1 MIYWKATENTDENIN
16 KNKSIERLMTR
27 YIFLVTGHVET
38 VCVDEIKKKMGDN
51 KKFRGVVCLP
61 LVFVAEL
68 VML

>member
-1 MIYWKATENTDENIN
+1 
-16 KNKSIERLMTR
+16 MTR
-27 YIFLVTGHVET
+27 YIFLVTGRVET

-51 KKFRGVVCLP
+51 KKFRGVVCLA